1 LSAASLAY
9 GRFRARNP
17 LPPKQ
22 ERSRWSSV
30 PDAVFLIAL
39 WIALHW
45 GPLMALPA
53 LAAWAADLWC
63 QRGRLRLRPLARA
76 TLTSSGHS

>member
-1 LSAASLAY
+1 
-9 GRFRARNP
+9 
-17 LPPKQ
+17 
-22 ERSRWSSV
+22 V

-63 QRGRLRLRPLARA
+63 QRGRLRLRTLARA